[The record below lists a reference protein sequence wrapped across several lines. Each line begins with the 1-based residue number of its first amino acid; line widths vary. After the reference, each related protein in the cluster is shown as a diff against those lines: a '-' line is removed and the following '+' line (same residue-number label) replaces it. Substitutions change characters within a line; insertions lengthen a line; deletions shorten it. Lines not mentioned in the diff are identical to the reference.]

1 LTQKAPYKGLG
12 AESEEKR
19 EPVSDIDTGVVGSLK
34 VLDPAG
40 RLEKPTCDH
49 PWGRDNKLA
58 FVVNSVLLVRNG

>member
-1 LTQKAPYKGLG
+1 
-12 AESEEKR
+12 
-19 EPVSDIDTGVVGSLK
+19 VVDSLK